1 MKTYLPIST
10 TSFLFLFVFV
20 FIFFV
25 VDSNNGVLGFSSR
38 DHQLEQPI
46 VEKEKNQS
54 SRRNWLQQQ
63 FTGAAG
69 VAASAATAAV
79 ITTTNPSIAF
89 AADVADGG
97 ETTAT
102 AIATAT
108 ATTSNS
114 KSFAPGGTL
123 VDYKVGTTV
132 GNDGASTRRRSDN
145 SNVVFSQDYYYKFG
159 TAPQFI
165 KEGEIDFPKTMPFTL
180 SQQRYDT
187 MKKYRER
194 VQRGI
199 DIIQYD
205 IKESIDKD
213 DWSNIP
219 DGDAPE
225 YSIRPMGLMANGF
238 LASENSGTT
247 NELLLARWYIN
258 EIYLDVIDIKSSSS
272 KSNALIAY
280 DSTIKA
286 MNSYLNLLNRVII
299 PKVGDP
305 FQLL

>member
-1 MKTYLPIST
+1 
-10 TSFLFLFVFV
+10 
-20 FIFFV
+20 
-25 VDSNNGVLGFSSR
+25 VLGFSIH
-38 DHQLEQPI
+38 DHQLKKPI
-46 VEKEKNQS
+46 VEEEKTQS
-54 SRRNWLQQQ
+54 SRRHWLQQQ

-79 ITTTNPSIAF
+79 ITTTSPSTVF
-89 AADVADGG
+89 AAGVADGG
-97 ETTAT
+97 ETA
-102 AIATAT
+102 AAAV
-108 ATTSNS
+108 ATTTSSNSNS

-132 GNDGASTRRRSDN
+132 GNVDANTRRRSDN
-145 SNVVFSQDYYYKFG
+145 SNVVFNQDYYYKFG

-165 KEGEIDFPKTMPFTL
+165 KEGEIDFPKIMPVTL
-180 SQQRYDT
+180 SQQRNDT

-205 IKESIDKD
+205 IKELIDKD
-213 DWSNIP
+213 EWSNIP

-238 LASENSGTT
+238 LNSESSGTT

-258 EIYLDVIDIKSSSS
+258 EIYLDVIVIKSSSS

-280 DSTIKA
+280 DSTMKA
-286 MNSYLNLLNRVII
+286 MNSYLNLLNRVLI

-305 FQLL
+305 FQLI

>member
-1 MKTYLPIST
+1 MKTYLPISIIIFLS
-10 TSFLFLFVFV
+10 SFV
-20 FIFFV
+20 FV
-25 VDSNNGVLGFSSR
+25 VDSNNGVLGFSIP
-38 DHQLEQPI
+38 DHQLKSPI
-46 VEKEKNQS
+46 LEKEKNQS
-54 SRRNWLQQQ
+54 SRRHWLQQQ
-63 FTGAAG
+63 FIGAAG

-79 ITTTNPSIAF
+79 ITTTSPSIVF
-89 AADVADGG
+89 ADDVADGG
-97 ETTAT
+97 ETT
-102 AIATAT
+102 
-108 ATTSNS
+108 TTTTT

-123 VDYKVGTTV
+123 VDYKVGTTA
-132 GNDGASTRRRSDN
+132 GNAGANTRRRSDN
-145 SNVVFSQDYYYKFG
+145 SNVIFNQDYYYKFG

-165 KEGEIDFPKTMPFTL
+165 KEGEIDFPKKMPFTL

-205 IKESIDKD
+205 IKELIDKD
-213 DWSNIP
+213 EWSNIP

-238 LASENSGTT
+238 LASESSGTT

-258 EIYLDVIDIKSSSS
+258 EVYLDVSDIKSSSS

-305 FQLL
+305 FQLIR